1 MASSQSRFIM
11 NDDWLIHDINY
22 NDLYILC
29 IELDLP
35 GKAKAEHSVVQRW
48 SGVIW
53 PPLFACKQIPRHK
66 TKFSIHHNSIIR
78 QTLSRKHIFQIR
90 QFWRG
95 KHRIKSKMEIDPA
108 TQGDAGIYE
117 CHANNK

>member
-1 MASSQSRFIM
+1 M
-11 NDDWLIHDINY
+11 
-22 NDLYILC
+22 
-29 IELDLP
+29 P
-35 GKAKAEHSVVQRW
+35 GKAKAQYCVVQGRQ
-48 SGVIW
+48 GAVR
-53 PPLFACKQIPRHK
+53 PPIFAREHISVSLGNLTSILPYLKQRHCSAAAPLLDDNLL
-66 TKFSIHHNSIIR
+66 TN
-78 QTLSRKHIFQIR
+78 QIR

>member
-1 MASSQSRFIM
+1 MKL
-11 NDDWLIHDINY
+11 NIHDVNS

-29 IELDLP
+29 IELNSICQ
-35 GKAKAEHSVVQRW
+35 GKPRPNIVWYKDGRELYGHRYLHVSKSLVVR
-48 SGVIW
+48 
-53 PPLFACKQIPRHK
+53 
-66 TKFSIHHNSIIR
+66 FSIHHNSIIR